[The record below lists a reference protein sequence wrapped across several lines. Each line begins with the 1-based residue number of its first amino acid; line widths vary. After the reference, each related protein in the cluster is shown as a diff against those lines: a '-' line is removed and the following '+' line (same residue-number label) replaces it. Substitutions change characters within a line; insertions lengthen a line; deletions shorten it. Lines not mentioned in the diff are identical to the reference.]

1 MHLLAVTYLIN
12 KSRKENISIGR
23 TCHFPLHSRSVKFHN
38 LAIKKKNHP
47 SKETKKKKKNPKPQ
61 TLLFSV

>member
-38 LAIKKKNHP
+38 LAIKKKITP
-47 SKETKKKKKNPKPQ
+47 QKRQKKKNPKTPNPII
-61 TLLFSV
+61 SV